1 MSVPQRLRGKYL
13 AQAGLLRV
21 GRGAFIFF
29 PGEVFFEIGE
39 RTAAMLPADP
49 VAVAAYSHGYI
60 GYVPT
65 AEAYAEGGYEP
76 NESHR
81 YVGLW
86 RLHPDTGA
94 QLSQAARDLWEEL
107 ENQP

>member
-1 MSVPQRLRGKYL
+1 VS
-13 AQAGLLRV
+13 LLRL
-21 GRGAFIFF
+21 GRGAFVFL

-49 VAVAAYSHGYI
+49 VAVAAYGHGYI

-86 RLHPDTGA
+86 RLHPNTGA
-94 QLSQAARDLWEEL
+94 RLNQAAYDLWLEL
-107 ENQP
+107 ENRP

>member
-1 MSVPQRLRGKYL
+1 MPARVS
-13 AQAGLLRV
+13 LLRV
-21 GRGAFIFF
+21 GRGALVFL

-86 RLHPDTGA
+86 RLRPDSGA
-94 QLSQAARDLWEEL
+94 RLSQAARDLWREL
-107 ENQP
+107 QKRP